1 LEAQYQKVKE
11 GLKAYRY
18 MEEAIKFCEELGI
31 KVEEAEMVRSNST
44 GLMIYEPSNL
54 ASLIKG
60 MKNKNVSRA
69 DKIKQRLEYEKKMG
83 LDVEQHLN
91 QKESIN

>member
-1 LEAQYQKVKE
+1 
-11 GLKAYRY
+11 

-60 MKNKNVSRA
+60 MKNKTKTREA
-69 DKIKQRLEYEKKMG
+69 KIAERLLY
-83 LDVEQHLN
+83 N
-91 QKESIN
+91 QQQSAK

>member
-1 LEAQYQKVKE
+1 
-11 GLKAYRY
+11 

-83 LDVEQHLN
+83 LDVEQYLN
-91 QKESIN
+91 QKEIIN